1 MTISVSSL
9 YEIAS
14 SSSPGSVLLAMTAL
28 ISNPKSQTRLTLRPG
43 SKTLRNSALRLFKF
57 HGVRANSCQFLK
69 LISSFFPHASS
80 QDCMKETVGFDAQ
93 RSA

>member
-28 ISNPKSQTRLTLRPG
+28 ISNPKSQIPSLKPG
-43 SKTLRNSALRLFKF
+43 
-57 HGVRANSCQFLK
+57 
-69 LISSFFPHASS
+69 
-80 QDCMKETVGFDAQ
+80 
-93 RSA
+93 